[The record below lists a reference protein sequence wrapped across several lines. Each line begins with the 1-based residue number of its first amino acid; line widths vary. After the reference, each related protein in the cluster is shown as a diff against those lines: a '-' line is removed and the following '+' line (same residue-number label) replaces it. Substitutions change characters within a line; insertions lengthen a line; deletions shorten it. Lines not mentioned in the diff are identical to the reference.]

1 MLQIKRHGLYALRSS
16 QSPTQQRSHFT
27 TANNSSQAHPKRYS
41 SIKWHKSANYRFAA
55 AIERKSKNEK
65 EREREN
71 TTIRIIFKEREART
85 QINISLEIRLIGP
98 HRSSIQIEID
108 TLN

>member
-1 MLQIKRHGLYALRSS
+1 MPITGLQ
-16 QSPTQQRSHFT
+16 QQL
-27 TANNSSQAHPKRYS
+27 
-41 SIKWHKSANYRFAA
+41 
-55 AIERKSKNEK
+55 
-65 EREREN
+65 REN
-71 TTIRIIFKEREART
+71 QRMEKRKKEKTTIKMIFKEREART